1 MMETL
6 IVSGG
11 SVTKEFLNQ
20 ILAQHHFDDII
31 AVDKGMELFWKSE
44 IKPNLILGDFDSA
57 KPEVLRFFQEE
68 TKVPIMAYPPEK
80 DETDTELAL
89 RIAIERNA
97 TKITLIGVTGTRM
110 DHSLGAIQLLG
121 YGMERDVECF
131 LLDEHNR
138 IRLAWT
144 DVKIAKS
151 EQYGTYVSLIP
162 FSPLVRK
169 VTTKGMKYPLVA
181 EDLPCFIVRGV
192 SNEIVDEIGEISFEE
207 GLLLVI
213 ESKD

>member
-1 MMETL
+1 METL
-6 IVSGG
+6 IVAGG
-11 SVTKEFLNQ
+11 SVTKNFLNQ
-20 ILAQHHFDDII
+20 ILEQHHFDDII
-31 AVDKGMELFWKSE
+31 AVDKGMELFLDNVC
-44 IKPNLILGDFDSA
+44 KPDLILGDFDSA
-57 KPEVLRFFQEE
+57 KPEVLRFFREE
-68 TKVPIMAYPPEK
+68 TKVLIMEYPPEK

-89 RIAIERNA
+89 RIAIERKA

-110 DHSLGAIQLLG
+110 DHTLGAIQLLG
-121 YGMERDVECF
+121 YGLKRNVECI
-131 LLDEHNR
+131 LIDEHNR
-138 IRLAWT
+138 IRLVQT
-144 DVKIAKS
+144 DVKIAKN

-192 SNEIVDEIGEISFEE
+192 SNEIVDDIGEISFED

>member
-1 MMETL
+1 METL

-11 SVTKEFLNQ
+11 LVTDSFLNQ
-20 ILAQHHFDDII
+20 ILEQHHFDEII
-31 AVDKGMELFWKSE
+31 AVDKGMELFWKKE
-44 IKPNLILGDFDSA
+44 IKPDLILGDFDSA
-57 KPEVLRFFQEE
+57 KPEVLHFFQEE
-68 TKVPIMAYPPEK
+68 TKVPIMEYPPEK

-97 TKITLIGVTGTRM
+97 TKVILIGVTGTRM

-121 YGMERDVECF
+121 YGMERNVECV

-138 IRLAWT
+138 IRLT
-144 DVKIAKS
+144 KSNVTIQRS

-162 FSPLVRK
+162 FSPIVRK
-169 VTTKGMKYPLVA
+169 VTTKGMKYPLFE

-192 SNEIVDEIGEISFEE
+192 SNEIVDEIGEIEFEE